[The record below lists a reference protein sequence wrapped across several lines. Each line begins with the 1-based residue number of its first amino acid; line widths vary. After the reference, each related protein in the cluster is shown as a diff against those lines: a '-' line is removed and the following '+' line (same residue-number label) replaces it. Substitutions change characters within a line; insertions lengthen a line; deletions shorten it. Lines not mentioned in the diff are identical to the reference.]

1 MRNIPHPGDPA
12 LLAEARA
19 MRERFIALAR
29 RGTLRDPLAASCRDL
44 DLTPPQI
51 HALLWLGHDGPL
63 TMGEL
68 ARRVRVTEKTATGLV
83 DRMERDGH
91 LARARDPEDRRVV
104 RVRLTRGGAALH
116 RQIDGDVERGVVRLL
131 GLLDAP
137 DRRALARILDK
148 LLARLAA
155 ADEQPARKERGT

>member
-1 MRNIPHPGDPA
+1 
-12 LLAEARA
+12 

-91 LARARDPEDRRVV
+91 LARERDPDDRRVV

-116 RQIDGDVERGVVRLL
+116 RRIDGDVERGVVRLL
-131 GLLDAP
+131 GLIDAP

-148 LLARLAA
+148 LLARLAQG
-155 ADEQPARKERGT
+155 EEEPARKERGP

>member
-1 MRNIPHPGDPA
+1 
-12 LLAEARA
+12 
-19 MRERFIALAR
+19 
-29 RGTLRDPLAASCRDL
+29 
-44 DLTPPQI
+44 
-51 HALLWLGHDGPL
+51 PL

-91 LARARDPEDRRVV
+91 LARERDPEDRRVV